1 MEAEAINFQFPTIL
15 TPEEE
20 TFLIE
25 EIGKSMEAL
34 YNENED
40 NEE

>member
-25 EIGKSMEAL
+25 IGKSMEAL